1 MTCSSQTGKVVDL
14 NCTEDYAI
22 QVQASTSLDKNNGHL
37 SQLDV
42 LIQTVWQEKMQNGAF
57 RYNLQHPIV

>member
-14 NCTEDYAI
+14 NCAEDYAI